1 MALCVYVWESQ
12 IVHTLIT
19 EWCHSL
25 FQTALSAKSLW
36 SHNLVNLPEK
46 KKQKLFKHILPAE
59 CKVFLNN
66 LVTSQ
71 QQTHIPSLLY
81 GTLWSSMLNKT
92 KLLKRNFSTA
102 FLRNITPIK
111 HGKLHWHKPEIQ
123 YHSVNPLQPQSGTGE
138 LGKHEVPALL
148 FAWCYS
154 QFCHEKAPFEIFVF
168 RGQRVKGYNCHCAIL
183 PLQWWFCC
191 DLVTQKFSMALN

>member
-1 MALCVYVWESQ
+1 MLLWWWTLKCLACKWGITQANFTESIHHIIIAFQGPVAKYTWRSHTQSSELASKLEKALYKFDYYYYLYTVLYMALCVFVWESQ

-92 KLLKRNFSTA
+92 KDVTKKEFFYCILK
-102 FLRNITPIK
+102 K
-111 HGKLHWHKPEIQ
+111 
-123 YHSVNPLQPQSGTGE
+123 
-138 LGKHEVPALL
+138 
-148 FAWCYS
+148 
-154 QFCHEKAPFEIFVF
+154 
-168 RGQRVKGYNCHCAIL
+168 YN
-183 PLQWWFCC
+183 
-191 DLVTQKFSMALN
+191 SY